1 MTETAQK
8 RMFLRLV
15 YRRAFRLFSI
25 VLVVSALLGGIY
37 GIRLY
42 FIYGLSASGCLCLCA
57 AWFTVSPPKDSA
69 RSRPFAC
76 AKRRRCLFLRRFKEA
91 AHRPAFLMD
100 YRNFDDDLTPQSA
113 VDEAAF
119 DRTGARQG
127 KNALQTVLRGGAHRL
142 ILPDSRL
149 ICRSR
154 RKAAL
159 SGTRGRAGSRKQ
171 EARTNGKRRHH
182 TIRRE

>member
-25 VLVVSALLGGIY
+25 ALVVSALLGGIY

-57 AWFTVSPPKDSA
+57 AWFTRLAAKGFSPFP
-69 RSRPFAC
+69 PFRLRKA
-76 AKRRRCLFLRRFKEA
+76 AKVPYSLRRFKEA

-100 YRNFDDDLTPQSA
+100 YRNFDDDLTPASA

-119 DRTGARQG
+119 DRTELG
-127 KNALQTVLRGGAHRL
+127 KAKTL
-142 ILPDSRL
+142 SRL
-149 ICRSR
+149 FCG
-154 RKAAL
+154 AAL
-159 SGTRGRAGSRKQ
+159 IALSCL
-171 EARTNGKRRHH
+171 
-182 TIRRE
+182 IPV